1 MRQGKSMACDDGN
14 AFQPHAEEH
23 RVFLGLGTNLGDRQA
38 HLLQALQYLQ
48 SRISLEAVSPFYETD
63 PVGYTSQPS
72 FLNAVC
78 EGRTTLPPRDLLAFV
93 KWVERHMGRTPTF
106 RHGPRLIDVDVLFY
120 DDLVLHSPELEIP
133 HPGVAE
139 RAFVLGPLGDIAPEF
154 VHPVLKKT
162 VRELAL
168 QVGSAGIRPVPREL
182 PFPLESDVQQN
193 HPEVP
198 LGLSRVGISN
208 LRRIIRLG
216 TGDRVAL
223 FYATMD
229 LFVHLQGDRAGVHM
243 SRFSEILEEMAE
255 EISLTPSPDLES
267 LAERIALQIARRQE
281 SASSEV
287 RIRAQLP
294 QRKETPLTA
303 RRSDELYTFLGYAA
317 SDGTATRRAAG
328 VEVDGLTACP
338 CAQDMVR
345 SAAGA
350 RLREAGYAPEDVERI
365 LALVPLATHNQR
377 GRGTLLV
384 GSPAKIPAE
393 HLVAVVEAAVSSE
406 TYELLKRPDE
416 FFVVEKAHRRPRFVE
431 DVVREMLRHVAEAFP
446 DLSDDTFV
454 LARQENLES
463 IHQHNAF
470 AEGSALLGS
479 LRRELAGGPPT
490 PGPSLETWLRG

>member
-1 MRQGKSMACDDGN
+1 MACDDGSSFRPL
-14 AFQPHAEEH
+14 AGGH
-23 RVFLGLGTNLGDRQA
+23 RIFLGLGTNLGDRQA

-48 SRISLEAVSPFYETD
+48 SRVSLEAVSPFYETD
-63 PVGYTSQPS
+63 PVGYTAQPL

-78 EGRTTLPPRDLLAFV
+78 EGRTTLSPQDLLAFV

-120 DDLVLHSPELEIP
+120 DDLILRSAELEIP
-133 HPGVAE
+133 HPGVGE
-139 RAFVLGPLGDIAPEF
+139 RAFVLGPLADIAPEF
-154 VHPVLKKT
+154 VHPGLHKT
-162 VRELAL
+162 LRELAH
-168 QVGSAGIRPVPREL
+168 QVGTAGIRPVPREL
-182 PFPLESDVQQN
+182 PFPLEGDVQQS

-229 LFVHLQGDRAGVHM
+229 LFAHLRGDRTGVHM

-281 SASSEV
+281 AASSEV
-287 RIRAQLP
+287 RIRAQFLL
-294 QRKETPLTA
+294 RKETPLTS

-317 SDGTATRRAAG
+317 SNGVSVRRAAG

-345 SAAGA
+345 SAARS
-350 RLREAGYAPEDVERI
+350 RLQKAGYAPEDVERI
-365 LALVPLATHNQR
+365 LTLVPLATHNQR
-377 GRGTLLV
+377 GRGTLLL
-384 GSPAKIPAE
+384 GGAAKIPAE
-393 HLVAVVEAAVSSE
+393 HLVAVVEAAMSAE

-446 DLSDDTFV
+446 DLPDDTFV

-470 AEGSALLGS
+470 AEGCALLGP
-479 LRRELAGGPPT
+479 LRRELAGGPPA
-490 PGPSLETWLRG
+490 PGPSLESWLRG